1 MYQEELLLRGR
12 WRRQRLLGGKRRH
25 EDDAGCREGDHPTG
39 DSTSLLAKPVGH
51 GVQGC
56 SCTLGCCLDA
66 EAEGL

>member
-1 MYQEELLLRGR
+1 MDGGVASGCWEANAATRTMQAVAKAITQQGT
-12 WRRQRLLGGKRRH
+12 RLLPAR
-25 EDDAGCREGDHPTG
+25 
-39 DSTSLLAKPVGH
+39 LLAKPVGH